1 MIKPFYVKAKQTLN
15 VLLSEM
21 SQSVTLKHFIDKYR
35 EVTLKNT
42 LKILY
47 RCKLEFSTRTLL
59 VEVFQNILKY
69 ETHASMLKDM
79 LQQLSSYMVAAS
91 QLNFF

>member
-21 SQSVTLKHFIDKYR
+21 AQSVTLKHFIDKYR
-35 EVTLKNT
+35 DVTLKNT

-47 RCKLEFSTRTLL
+47 RCKLEFATRNLL
-59 VEVFQNILKY
+59 VEVF
-69 ETHASMLKDM
+69 
-79 LQQLSSYMVAAS
+79 
-91 QLNFF
+91 

>member
-35 EVTLKNT
+35 DVTLKNT

-47 RCKLEFSTRTLL
+47 RCKLEFSTRNLL
-59 VEVFQNILKY
+59 VEVFQSILKY

-79 LQQLSSYMVAAS
+79 LQ
-91 QLNFF
+91 